1 MGVIHNTSDHFA
13 VVKSVLTESV
23 NIDVIIESSGA
34 FGLLKWDGKD
44 PRRGSISGISNDMK
58 IKKWSKIVTRGGAGN
73 FPRGLMVGR
82 IETLKPI
89 EGKPLWDVT
98 FVFSEN
104 YRRVQNVYVVKN
116 LLQEEQNKIENEIPE
131 DIE

>member
-1 MGVIHNTSDHFA
+1 
-13 VVKSVLTESV
+13 
-23 NIDVIIESSGA
+23 
-34 FGLLKWDGKD
+34 
-44 PRRGSISGISNDMK
+44 
-58 IKKWSKIVTRGGAGN
+58 
-73 FPRGLMVGR
+73 MVGR